1 MGNQVVR
8 SVDESSRFGLSPAIF
23 EGNRIPDHSE
33 FLDNP
38 ALGRSV
44 LLNFMNGTPKFATT
58 VSQNGMV
65 TYQDTGVTIQ
75 GSAVVDAG
83 LEIAGNDAD
92 NDEGSITLDGGTG
105 ASFVISDTAGVA
117 KKLAFEAVFSK
128 ASVADDGLAFFL
140 GLAEEGL
147 AAADTLV
154 DNTGEVA
161 SKDLIGFHCLQ
172 DDGDSLDI
180 IYRKAGQAKQAVSDA
195 HQAIAASTYYS
206 LGMVYDPAA
215 TAAEKIK
222 FYINGVEQGVYVSA
236 TNIAAATFPDG
247 EELTFLLATKVGSA
261 AEVKANLRLLRIA
274 QLR

>member
-1 MGNQVVR
+1 MGQGLVR
-8 SVDESSRFGLSPAIF
+8 SVDESSRFGLSPAVF
-23 EGNRIPDHSE
+23 EGNGIPDHTE
-33 FLDNP
+33 FLNNP

-44 LLNFMNGTPKFATT
+44 LLNFMDGAPKMASG
-58 VSQNGMV
+58 VSQAGLT

-92 NDEGSITLDGGTG
+92 NDEGILTLDGNVG
-105 ASFVISDTAGVA
+105 ASFVISDTAADA

-128 ASVADDGLAFFL
+128 ASVADNALAFFI

-147 AAADTLV
+147 AAVETLV

-180 IYRKAGQAKQAVSDA
+180 IYRKAGQTKQSVSDA
-195 HQAIAASTYYS
+195 HQAIAADTYYS
-206 LGMVYDPAA
+206 VGMVYDPSAPA
-215 TAAEKIK
+215 TEKIK
-222 FYINGVEQGVYVSA
+222 FYINGVDQGVYVTA

-247 EELTFLLATKVGSA
+247 EELTFLLATKVGAA

>member
-1 MGNQVVR
+1 MGNTIVR
-8 SVDESSRFGLSPAIF
+8 SVNESSRYGLSPAIF
-23 EGNRIPDHSE
+23 EGNRIPDHTE
-33 FLDNP
+33 FLNNP

-44 LLNFMNGTPKFATT
+44 LLNFMDGAPKFASA
-58 VSQNGMV
+58 VSQAGLV

-83 LEIAGNDAD
+83 LEVAGNDAD
-92 NDEGSITLDGGTG
+92 NDEGSLTLGGGVG
-105 ASFVISDTAGVA
+105 ANFVISDTASA
-117 KKLAFEAVFSK
+117 SRKLAFEAVFSK
-128 ASVADDGLAFFL
+128 ASVADNGLAFFV

-154 DNTGEVA
+154 DNTGEVG

-180 IYRKAGQAKQAVSDA
+180 IYRKAGQAKQSVSDA

-206 LGMVYDPAA
+206 LGFVYDPAA
-215 TAAEKIK
+215 PADKKIK
-222 FYINGVEQGVYVSA
+222 FYVNGVDQGVYVTA

-247 EELTFLLATKVGSA
+247 EELTFLLATKVGAA